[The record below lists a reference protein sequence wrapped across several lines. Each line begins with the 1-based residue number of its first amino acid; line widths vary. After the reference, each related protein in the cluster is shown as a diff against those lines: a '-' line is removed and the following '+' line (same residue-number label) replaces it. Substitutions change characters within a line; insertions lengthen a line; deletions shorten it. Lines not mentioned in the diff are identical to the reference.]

1 MIFSAFSPQPAGA
14 FFKGL
19 EEKISKQFKKQEEGH
34 VSPKETEKREIQPLQ
49 AYATSLKAVNLRSG
63 PGTEHNKIKTL
74 SPGTV
79 VVVVETRGNWMKIK
93 VPLPSGTTAKG
104 WASKPF
110 FKLHDLGYR
119 PPVQS
124 ETASANVSP
133 PQAETKHESPSQAL
147 DQSPEQSPDG
157 EQLQNVLYA
166 GYSKEFQPVKQML
179 ILGDLDGV
187 EKFYAEKEEKITK
200 NKSKKSDWD
209 VVKSVGLLRWIERG
223 TLHLDQGN
231 LDGSIRAFTNAEDI
245 LDFRQSPSGKK
256 GKTITR
262 SLGFLLETI
271 TGNEEI
277 RPYSGEGYEKV
288 LMLNYKSIS
297 YLLKGD
303 RKAYN
308 VTRRAID
315 WQNLEKEAFQKK
327 LEKTIR
333 DLKSKEASNTQ
344 ADSTSVE
351 NSAASPAANL
361 SPANT
366 GWTKKYQEFDSIA
379 DRVPSAFV
387 NPFGYYVSGMIQ
399 EFESRK
405 DGSMRDNA
413 RISYSHA
420 LELNP
425 QSEVLQEAIEDMKS
439 NKNHGN
445 KRLVHVV
452 VADGFVPEKKMLV
465 YQIPIP
471 GGALPIKLPL
481 YEPVASKVSRV
492 EVQTG
497 DGKRLAEL
505 SLVADV
511 EAICLRHQKD
521 TEPFRMLRV
530 ALSIARSGG
539 INQLA
544 SQGGVAGTFL
554 GMAADSMA
562 APDMRSWMSLPSSIQ
577 AARLYVSKDVKNLKI
592 VSYDKQGQS
601 LAEKVVDVNQGSDA
615 FIYARSIE
623 TQMYTNG
630 SKDFWVA
637 AP

>member
-1 MIFSAFSPQPAGA
+1 MIFSVFSLQPANA

-19 EEKISKQFKKQEEGH
+19 EEKISKRFKKQEEKH
-34 VSPKETEKREIQPLQ
+34 ISPKETERREIQPLQ
-49 AYATSLKAVNLRSG
+49 AYATSLKTVNLRSG
-63 PGTEHNKIKTL
+63 PGTEHSKIRTL
-74 SPGTV
+74 SPETV
-79 VVVVETRGNWMKIK
+79 VVIVETRDNWMKIK
-93 VPLPSGTTAKG
+93 VPLPSGTTIKG

-110 FKLHDLGYR
+110 FKVHDLGYR
-119 PPVQS
+119 PPVRS
-124 ETASANVSP
+124 ETVNANTSP
-133 PQAETKHESPSQAL
+133 SQAETKQESLSQTSG
-147 DQSPEQSPDG
+147 QSSEQSSDEG
-157 EQLQNVLYA
+157 QLQDVLYA

-179 ILGDLDGV
+179 ALGDLDGV
-187 EKFYAEKEEKITK
+187 ERFYTEKEEKIIK
-200 NKSKKSDWD
+200 SKSKKSDWD
-209 VVKSVGLLRWIERG
+209 IIKSTGFLRWIERG

-231 LDGSIRAFTNAEDI
+231 LDGSIQAFTNAEDI
-245 LDFRQSPSGKK
+245 LDFRKSPSGKK

-262 SLGFLLETI
+262 SLGFLLETL

-288 LMLNYKSIS
+288 LMLNYKSIA

-315 WQNLEKEAFQKK
+315 WQNIEREAFQKE
-327 LEKTIR
+327 LEKAKR
-333 DLKSKEASNTQ
+333 DLKSKETSNASTG
-344 ADSTSVE
+344 SSSIE
-351 NSAASPAANL
+351 SSAANPAANL
-361 SPANT
+361 SSVNL
-366 GWTKKYQEFDSIA
+366 GWTKKYQEFDNIA

-399 EFESRK
+399 EFESRENN
-405 DGSMRDNA
+405 SMKDNA

-425 QSEVLQEAIEDMKS
+425 QSKVLQQAVKDMKS
-439 NKNHGN
+439 KKNHDD

-465 YQIPIP
+465 YQIPIL
-471 GGALPIKLPL
+471 GGVLPIKLPL
-481 YEPVASKVSRV
+481 YEPVASKVARV
-492 EVQTG
+492 EVQTS
-497 DGKRLAEL
+497 DGKHLAEL

-521 TEPFRMLRV
+521 TEPLRMLRV
-530 ALSIARSGG
+530 ALAIARSGG

-544 SQGGVAGTFL
+544 SHGGIAGTFIS
-554 GMAADSMA
+554 MAADSMA
-562 APDMRSWMSLPSSIQ
+562 APDMRSWMSLPASIQ

-601 LAEKVVDVNQGSDA
+601 LAEKMVNVNQESDA

-623 TQMYTNG
+623 TQMYMNEA
-630 SKDFWVA
+630 KAFWVA
-637 AP
+637 IH